1 MPSEAFSAKP
11 VEDHRADR
19 EAGAIVYPVFS
30 RRSLGLSVGVNL
42 FPDRKICSFDCPYCE
57 VFPFKTDIRFSLQ
70 AMERGLLAAIAGA
83 AHEGIQVKDIC
94 FSGNGEPTLSPQ
106 LAAALEAAARIRDE
120 IARDAALV
128 VITNG
133 SMLGDPT
140 VAGLLAHA
148 CAARADGGFD
158 LDLWV
163 KLDAGS
169 RSWYDAIDRG
179 APPFDKLI
187 DGIDAFVASSPV
199 TIQTMLC
206 AVAGSP
212 PPEEEE
218 TAWLALALRLARTGN
233 VRRFQFY
240 GKARPAPCDPE
251 AEALDLEYLEKRAA
265 SLRAVLGGE
274 GADVPVQVFP

>member
-19 EAGAIVYPVFS
+19 EAGAIVYPVYS
-30 RRSLGLSVGVNL
+30 RRSNGLSIGVNL

-57 VFPFKTDIRFSLQ
+57 VFPFGTDIRFSLQ
-70 AMERGLLAAIAGA
+70 AMERGLRSAIAGA
-83 AHEGIQVKDIC
+83 ASEEMGVKDIC
-94 FSGNGEPTLSPQ
+94 FSGNGEPTLSPD
-106 LAAALEAAARIRDE
+106 LAAALEAASRLRDE
-120 IARDAALV
+120 LASEAALV

-133 SMLGDPT
+133 SMLGDPA
-140 VAGLLAHA
+140 VAGLLRRA
-148 CAARADGGFD
+148 CATRGEGGFD

-179 APPFDKLI
+179 SPPFDTLI
-187 DGIDAFVASSPV
+187 EGIEGFVASSRV

-218 TAWLALALRLARTGN
+218 KAWLALALRLARTGN
-233 VRRFQFY
+233 VRRFQLY
-240 GKARPAPCDPE
+240 GKARPAPRDPG
-251 AEALDLEYLEKRAA
+251 AEALDVEYLEKRAA
-265 SLRAVLGGE
+265 ALRSALGGGE
-274 GADVPVQVFP
+274 LEVPVQVFP